1 MFGSTALAENSIS
14 DQGIVAFGSGSASAN
29 FTKTTATSVTFLGS
43 MSVIGTSSKVIAASG
58 LLLGIVDASADFTQ
72 TSTAE
77 RLLGIA
83 PICLVT
89 SRRHL
94 QQTLQHPLMLTY
106 LVTLLKHPQARSF

>member
-58 LLLGIVDASADFTQ
+58 LCLES
-72 TSTAE
+72 SM
-77 RLLGIA
+77 RLLI
-83 PICLVT
+83 LH
-89 SRRHL
+89 RHL
-94 QQTLQHPLMLTY
+94 QQ
-106 LVTLLKHPQARSF
+106 KDF